1 MAKSNIFHH
10 RGRSLWVKLTMISI
24 PIVALIIIFSDYYI
38 FKSSYDKN
46 RETIHSMGLQM
57 LEIQSTNISNYIYGY
72 VDELKLIATQTSK
85 RFNPERV
92 MQVSQFL
99 VDDNYEKY
107 RSIRLSLPDGRQYL
121 TGIPLDSV
129 PESDPDCVYYLSK
142 MRSDQNLNVMLTMP
156 KQYVGDSA
164 VFNVSVAIRDRN
176 NKCVGVLTAVIDND
190 RINSYVAD
198 MEISKHGMG
207 AMVDENTTLIAYP
220 KQQYINTLSLNTAKS
235 VDFKGLDDFFT
246 QLTKNK
252 SVSGI
257 EHCVNNY
264 NQDVEI
270 FYHHVDKTP
279 WTLGIIV
286 ESAQLYK
293 GDKEMFLV
301 FIGIAV
307 VTILLLS
314 LLLWL
319 VIRFSVVIP
328 IKAVNNLTQDF
339 AQGRFYST
347 AADHIKSDDE
357 IGELVRNVKN
367 MKERLCSAIESIRKY
382 SLDTAHSGK
391 MLADVVTKLSD
402 DTQKQAAAVEEMSAA
417 LENMAMSIEQ
427 NTAKAKATCETSESI
442 AEDVLTI
449 TKSSASTLACIQSVI
464 TKAQIINEI
473 TSRTDLLAINAA
485 VEAARAGEHGKGFA
499 VVAAEIRKLAEHC
512 QEASIQIN
520 ESSARSLKIT
530 ERSSDLIDKITPR
543 IRKNA
548 SMVSDI
554 ANSCNE
560 QLDRTVSINHAI
572 QQLVDITQSNT
583 RSSES
588 MLHSSESMIALWR
601 NLNESVDFFKLTRE
615 DLASKQQLQKLIE
628 EHSIEIL
635 RLKTQLNAEL
645 ERENL
650 NSSANISA
658 FKELDTK
665 ADNNKA
671 ADNKSEETTYENQNH
686 NPGFDIKL
694 EDENS
699 QLDESYEE
707 YK

>member
-1 MAKSNIFHH
+1 MAKSGIFHH
-10 RGRSLWVKLTMISI
+10 RGRSLWVKLTLISI

-57 LEIQSTNISNYIYGY
+57 LEIQSNNISNYIYGY
-72 VDELKLIATQTSK
+72 VDELKLIASQSSK
-85 RFNPERV
+85 KFNPERV
-92 MQVSQFL
+92 IQASQVL
-99 VDDNYEKY
+99 VDDNDEKY

-121 TGIPLDSV
+121 TDYGLDSV
-129 PESDPDCVYYLSK
+129 PDPDCTYYLSK
-142 MRSDQNLNVMLTMP
+142 MRNDPNLNVMLNMP

-176 NKCVGVLTAVIDND
+176 NKCIGVLTAVIDND

-220 KQQYINTLSLNTAKS
+220 NQHYINTLSLNTAKS

-257 EHCVNNY
+257 EHCVNNH

-286 ESAQLYK
+286 ESEQLYK

-391 MLADVVTKLSD
+391 MLSDVVTKLSD

-427 NTAKAKATCETSESI
+427 NTANAQTACETSESI

-548 SMVSDI
+548 AMVSDI

-588 MLHSSESMIALWR
+588 MLRSSESMISLWH

-628 EHSIEIL
+628 EHSTEIL

-650 NSSANISA
+650 SINTSIST
-658 FKELDTK
+658 FKEFDSK
-665 ADNNKA
+665 VDNKTA
-671 ADNKSEETTYENQNH
+671 ADNKSETADENQNH

-699 QLDESYEE
+699 QLDESFEK